1 MYIKPIIMSSS
12 GEIGIIL
19 LNHSHSN
26 RYICS
31 DLHIVVVEHELV
43 VLTSVGSISSGE
55 V

>member
-19 LNHSHSN
+19 LNCSHSN
-26 RYICS
+26 QYICS
-31 DLHIVVVEHELV
+31 DPHIVVVEHELV
-43 VLTSVGSISSGE
+43 ALTPVGCISSAE